1 MSKERVRP
9 TSLGRDFSF
18 YFSTKSSLMRASPT
32 CGPNSRGKMQRIL
45 GKLNNL
51 SRASDVDP
59 RKVLER
65 GGEVGS
71 RYPDG
76 Q

>member
-1 MSKERVRP
+1 MSRERVRP

-18 YFSTKSSLMRASPT
+18 YFSTNSSLMRASPT
-32 CGPNSRGKMQRIL
+32 CGPNSSRKMQRNL
-45 GKLNNL
+45 GKLEKL

-59 RKVLER
+59 GNVLER